1 MASGHRESLLNQ
13 LCTLSSKKTIV
24 SSFFLAAQFNLNPSR
39 QMILSPFANYM
50 PPNPDFLKL
59 LYGNN
64 SFSAL
69 QANFNLL
76 GGGQEPEAV
85 PKTFPPLI
93 PNPMAF
99 GLKKPGFGFPDL
111 LSKLDTMG
119 GGINQSVS
127 PASGMPN
134 LIKEKMSL
142 MMPTLMGNMARFGPQ
157 DDAEQAS
164 LNNRGFGMG
173 FPVFPSNFM
182 NRPKIRNLGVF
193 FI

>member
-1 MASGHRESLLNQ
+1 
-13 LCTLSSKKTIV
+13 
-24 SSFFLAAQFNLNPSR
+24 
-39 QMILSPFANYM
+39 MILSPFANYM

-76 GGGQEPEAV
+76 GGGQESDAL
-85 PKTFPPLI
+85 PKTVPPLI
-93 PNPMAF
+93 PNPMVF

-119 GGINQSVS
+119 GQINQSVS

-134 LIKEKMSL
+134 LIKERMGL
-142 MMPTLMGNMARFGPQ
+142 MIPTLMGNMARFGVQ

-173 FPVFPSNFM
+173 FPVFPTNLM
-182 NRPKIRNLGVF
+182 NRPKIRNLLEGF
-193 FI
+193 FFYKKGLFLR